1 MLLNKMTKINQDLKI
16 ELKEEMK
23 TLKRSQVEMRK
34 ELKNSV
40 SHLENS
46 AEDRLSV
53 LGDKV
58 EDLDE

>member
-40 SHLENS
+40 SQWENS

>member
-1 MLLNKMTKINQDLKI
+1 MLLNKMTKINQDLKT

-23 TLKRSQVEMRK
+23 TLNRSQVEIRK

-40 SHLENS
+40 AQLENS

-53 LGDKV
+53 LGDRV
-58 EDLDE
+58 SR

>member
-1 MLLNKMTKINQDLKI
+1 MLLNKMTKINQDLKT

-23 TLKRSQVEMRK
+23 TLNRSQVEIRK

-40 SHLENS
+40 AQLENS

-58 EDLDE
+58 EYLDE

>member
-1 MLLNKMTKINQDLKI
+1 MLLNKMTKVNQDLKI

-23 TLKRSQVEMRK
+23 TLKRSQVEMKK

-40 SHLENS
+40 SQWENS

>member
-34 ELKNSV
+34 ELKISV
-40 SHLENS
+40 SQWENS